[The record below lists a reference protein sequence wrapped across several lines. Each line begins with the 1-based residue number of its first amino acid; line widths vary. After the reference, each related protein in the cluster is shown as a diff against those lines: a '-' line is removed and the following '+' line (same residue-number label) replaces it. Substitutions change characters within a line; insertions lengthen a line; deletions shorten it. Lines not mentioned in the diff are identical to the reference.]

1 MRRALLLVFALAVT
15 AVPPH
20 AATSVTQQAAQQPQ
34 FRSRLDLVHL
44 DVSVLDKKRQ
54 PVRGLTAADFTV
66 LEDGK
71 PQPVTVF
78 SAIDVPPPP
87 PPPSAKWMRDVP
99 ADVQTNDKVEQ
110 PEGRLFV
117 ILIDDAM
124 LPGAPLASKNAR
136 EIARGV
142 VDRLSGA
149 DQAAVVYS
157 YASRNSQN
165 FTRDRSKLIT
175 AIDTHVMGA
184 ASHLLGWDT
193 AMSKDPR
200 NATNPLSFVPTVDSD
215 MSLRLGSLNTLRS
228 VAEALIKAP
237 QRRKVFVYISPGITV
252 DYVSAAQPVTAR
264 GADPQRA
271 MREANYQLTQ
281 ETPELFRRMAQANVT
296 IYSVDP
302 CGLDGLNGY
311 ITAAASGLPALRP
324 APGMTDPLPPSYNW
338 LAASRPPRPTDL
350 ANHVVQ
356 FNHDFLVAAATSTG
370 GRAIININEFDPG
383 LDEIFEENRSYYLLG
398 YMKPTQTPP
407 GHLHRLS
414 VKVNRPDVTVRTRT
428 SYEVERPD
436 PPAAD
441 PAVDS
446 VGRAGSGP
454 VASSALPLSVALSPI
469 AIRPAGRNMPATAV
483 TIAIGLRQPM
493 VTARTPQTI
502 HFQAAVFTPDG
513 TRVAGPLRQTA
524 TFTLVPGP
532 GNELRYDVLAQIP
545 VKPGRYEVRVAA
557 HRATDNIS
565 GSVYADVIVPDFK
578 EAPLSM
584 SGVWFAVNPGPSA
597 VPRAALGDII
607 PIVPTA
613 TREFAR
619 TDEVTTFF
627 RVYQGGDSPLV
638 SVPLTVRIVNELD
651 EVVGTAA
658 GTIAADRFDAV
669 TRATDHRFALQT
681 RGLAPGRYLVT
692 FETTLGNASA
702 RRDAIVTVR

>member
-1 MRRALLLVFALAVT
+1 MRRAFPVVLALAI
-15 AVPPH
+15 
-20 AATSVTQQAAQQPQ
+20 ATLHSAAAQDQQQPS

-87 PPPSAKWMRDVP
+87 PPPSAKWLRDVP

-117 ILIDDAM
+117 IFIDDAM
-124 LPGAPLASKNAR
+124 LPGSPLASKNAR

-142 VDRLSGA
+142 VDRMSAA

-165 FTRDRSKLIT
+165 FTRDRSKLVT
-175 AIDTHVMGA
+175 SIDTHVMGA
-184 ASHLLGWDT
+184 SSHLLGWDT
-193 AMSKDPR
+193 PLLKDPR
-200 NATNPLSFVPTVDSD
+200 DPKSQVPAVDSD
-215 MSLRLGSLNTLRS
+215 MALRSGSLRTLSLI
-228 VAEALIKAP
+228 AETLIKAP
-237 QRRKVFVYISPGITV
+237 QRRKVLVYISAGVTV
-252 DYVSAAQPVTAR
+252 DYISAAMPVRAPNSR
-264 GADPQRA
+264 SADPGVA
-271 MREANYQLTQ
+271 MREANYNLTRD
-281 ETPELFRRMAQANVT
+281 TPELFRRMAQANVT

-311 ITAAASGLPALRP
+311 VLAAAEGLLALRTATQP
-324 APGMTDPLPPSYNW
+324 PSPSYNW
-338 LAASRPPRPTDL
+338 LAPSGPPRPIDL
-350 ANHVVQ
+350 ANHIVQ

-383 LDEIFEENRSYYLLG
+383 LDEIFEENRSYYLVG
-398 YMKPTQTPP
+398 YVKPTQTPP

-414 VKVNRPDVTVRTRT
+414 VRVNRPDVTVRTRT

-436 PPAAD
+436 PPPAD

-446 VGRAGSGP
+446 VSRAAAGP
-454 VASSALPLSVALSPI
+454 VASAALPLQVALAPV
-469 AIRPAGRNMPATAV
+469 AVRPADKDAVRTAV
-483 TIAIGLRQPM
+483 AIAIGLRQPM

-502 HFQAAVFTPDG
+502 HFQVAVFTPDG

-524 TFTLVPGP
+524 KFTLVPAP

-545 VKPGRYEVRVAA
+545 VKAGRYEVRVAA
-557 HRATDNIS
+557 HRATDNVS
-565 GSVYADVIVPDFK
+565 GSVYADVIVPDFL
-578 EAPLSM
+578 ESPLSM
-584 SGVWFAVNPGPSA
+584 SGLWFSVDPGPSA
-597 VPRAALGDII
+597 VPADALGNVI

-613 TREFAR
+613 TREFTR
-619 TDEVTTFF
+619 TDSVTAFF
-627 RVYQGGDSPLV
+627 RVYQGGTAPLV
-638 SVPLTVRIVNELD
+638 PVPLTIRIMNEQD
-651 EVVGTAA
+651 EVVGTASGA
-658 GTIAADRFDAV
+658 IPVERFDAT
-669 TRATDHRFALQT
+669 TRAADHRFNLT
-681 RGLAPGRYLVT
+681 RGLAPGRYLLT
-692 FETTLGNASA
+692 FETSLGEAKA